1 MGFVDKWP
9 SRMHGQLFVEVK
21 WDMQS
26 SKIFEIFIRGVA

>member
-26 SKIFEIFIRGVA
+26 FLVKFKNL